1 MSIVPVDKYNW
12 YKWQED
18 CDLLDDDNGWHP
30 CAYDDSYEEL
40 FVGDVLLLIKSKNP
54 CQIVTIE
61 NAKSHSLRVKI
72 LGLDRTRHRI
82 ITRWD
87 IKKRD
92 EFLTAVYKANA
103 GTPA

>member
-1 MSIVPVDKYNW
+1 MKPVCTEKYNW

-18 CDLLDDDNGWHP
+18 CDLLDEDWSDYDYQSDD
-30 CAYDDSYEEL
+30 YEDL
-40 FVGDVLLLIKSKNP
+40 FIGDVLLLEKSKHP
-54 CQIVTIE
+54 CQIVDINKT
-61 NAKSHSLRVKI
+61 KPHTMRVKV
-72 LGLDRTRHRI
+72 LGLQRTRHRI